1 MTGYNRSMRKLTA
14 TWIVSAALAGAAS
27 MTGWISDASCG
38 AANANAKPESRECAR
53 SCLKGGADA
62 VFVSDGD
69 NKVYKITGK
78 ADPKQHLDYKVRITG
93 EVKGD
98 TISVQE
104 IRKAE

>member
-1 MTGYNRSMRKLTA
+1 MRQFTA
-14 TWIVSAALAGAAS
+14 TLFLAAAMASGAT

-38 AANANAKPESRECAR
+38 AANASAKPESRECAK
-53 SCLKGGADA
+53 SCLKNGAEP

-69 NKVYKITGK
+69 SKVYRIAGK
-78 ADPKQHLDYKVRITG
+78 TDVTRHVDYKVKVTG

-98 TISVQE
+98 TITIGE

>member
-1 MTGYNRSMRKLTA
+1 MRQITA
-14 TWIVSAALAGAAS
+14 TLFFAAAMASGAT

-38 AANANAKPESRECAR
+38 AGNASAKAESRECAKN
-53 SCLKGGADA
+53 CLKNGAEP

-78 ADPKQHLDYKVRITG
+78 SDVNTHLDYKVKITG

-98 TISVQE
+98 TIAIGE